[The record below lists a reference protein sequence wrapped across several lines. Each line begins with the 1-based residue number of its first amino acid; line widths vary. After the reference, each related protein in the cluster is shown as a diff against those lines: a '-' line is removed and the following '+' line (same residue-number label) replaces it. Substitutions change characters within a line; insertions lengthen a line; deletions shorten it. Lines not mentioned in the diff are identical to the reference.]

1 MKRLLVT
8 FAIPFFLFYLLS
20 VQEGFGQKK
29 SKADK
34 KEKYLIAEGYFT
46 EGMKLYVLNNY
57 ADALSNFQ
65 KAYEINPENAGINYM
80 LGKLALQQDKYDQA
94 ISYAQKSLKQD
105 PKNKYY
111 YLLLGEIYEKKQ
123 DYPEALK
130 VIKKL
135 LAEVPDTEDYLFD
148 LAALYLYT
156 NNVEEAIKIYD
167 KIESH
172 FGKTPEV
179 SKQKQL
185 IFLQGNKLKE
195 AIAEGES
202 LINAYP
208 EESEFKIRQAEILYS
223 NNKEKEGLA
232 ILETLVKEEPD
243 NGYAWIALADYYKN
257 QGEYDKSLKAISKAF
272 QNPEVDIASKI
283 TLLEDLKKLPTD
295 KLSQD
300 QLIFLCEDLKKV
312 HPSDAAA
319 YGASGDVYFI
329 AGNKEKA
336 LLNYTQSKN
345 LNPNNFNLWN
355 QILML
360 DSDLN
365 RRDSLIRHSEQALE
379 IFPNQAVLWL
389 YKGGAYLMKSNYN
402 RAIEALEEGKKLSS
416 SNNDLKLQFLMQLG
430 DAYNGAKEFQKS
442 DDAYE
447 EVLKFD
453 SKNAHVLN
461 NYSYFLS
468 LRKDKLDHA
477 KTLCERLI
485 KEYPSEPTFL
495 DTFGWVLYI
504 LKDYPNAKIYLE
516 KAALSTTNGTIYE
529 HYGDVLYQLGE
540 KDKALEYWQKAK
552 VAGETSE
559 FIDKKIRDKK
569 IYE

>member
-20 VQEGFGQKK
+20 VQEGFSQKK

-65 KAYEINPENAGINYM
+65 KAYDINPENAGINYM
-80 LGKLALQQDKYDQA
+80 MGKLALQQTKYPQA
-94 ISYAQKSLKQD
+94 ISYAQKALKQD

-111 YLLLGEIYEKKQ
+111 YLLLSEIYEKKQ
-123 DYPEALK
+123 DYTEALK

-135 LAEVPDTEDYLFD
+135 VTEVPDTEDYLFD

-156 NNVEEAIKIYD
+156 NNVDEAIKIYD

-172 FGKTPEV
+172 FGKNPEV

-208 EESEFKIRQAEILYS
+208 EESEYKIRQAEILYS
-223 NNKEKEGLA
+223 NNKAKEGLA
-232 ILETLVKEEPD
+232 ILENLVKVEPD
-243 NGYAWIALADYYKN
+243 NGYAWIALAEYYKN
-257 QGEYDKSLKAISKAF
+257 QGEYDKSIKAVSKAF
-272 QNPEVDIASKI
+272 KNPEVEIGSKI
-283 TLLEDLKKLPTD
+283 TVLEDLKKLQSD
-295 KLSQD
+295 KISQE
-300 QLIFLCEDLKKV
+300 QLIGLCEDLKKV
-312 HPSDAAA
+312 HPADAAA
-319 YGASGDVYFI
+319 YAASGDVYFI
-329 AGNKEKA
+329 VGNKEKA

-355 QILML
+355 RILML

-365 RRDSLIRHSEQALE
+365 HRDSLIKHSEQALE
-379 IFPNQAVLWL
+379 IFPNQAILWL
-389 YKGGAYLMKSNYN
+389 YNGGAHLMKSNYS

-447 EVLKFD
+447 EVLKYD

-516 KAALSTTNGTIYE
+516 KAALNSTNGTIYE
-529 HYGDVLYQLGE
+529 HYGDVLYQLGD

-552 VAGETSE
+552 IAGETSE